1 MAHYAK
7 VNPNGI
13 VENVIVAEAEFFN
26 TYVGSSAGIWIKTS
40 YNTRGGVHYEPNS
53 YTTPSADQS
62 KALRMNYAGIG
73 MTYDEAKDAFI
84 DPQPFPSWQ
93 LDEDMRW
100 EAPVEM
106 PTDGEFYSWD
116 EENLEWVNNESAEE
130 EAARLEREEND

>member
-1 MAHYAK
+1 MAHFAEI
-7 VNPNGI
+7 NEDGI
-13 VENVIVAEAEFFN
+13 VLRVIVVANKDTADADSNEVESIGVEFCKKML
-26 TYVGSSAGIWIKTS
+26 GGIWKQTS
-40 YNTRGGVHYEPNS
+40 YNNNIRY
-53 YTTPSADQS
+53 
-62 KALRMNYAGIG
+62 NYAGIG
-73 MTYDEAKDAFI
+73 YHYDADKDAFI
-84 DPQPFPSWQ
+84 APQPFPSWQ